1 MKSMKNKYW
10 KTKKYHIL
18 LLLVLTGCFNWGTT
32 ALGYNFVEIIKN
44 LLNKTLKMETYIDK
58 IIYILFFSFCM
69 GFTFFVSIS
78 S

>member
-1 MKSMKNKYW
+1 MKSIKNKYW

-44 LLNKTLKMETYIDK
+44 LLLDFLLFLWHFSHLK
-58 IIYILFFSFCM
+58 
-69 GFTFFVSIS
+69 
-78 S
+78 